1 MSRKMTK
8 SQAKRALQGMAQKA
22 FKLAENG
29 YIRTDDL
36 VAMARITEKC
46 LKRMK

>member
-1 MSRKMTK
+1 MSKKMTK
-8 SQAKRALQGMAQKA
+8 SQAKRALQAMAQKA